1 MKATTR
7 AIVGVIATLLFMG
20 TVAAAER
27 SEDFKTFQKVVKANP
42 SYEPGRTVEWFKVE
56 VTDVRNAKTKVRITL
71 PIALVDIVL
80 KCMDDSRIHLD
91 DSNCD
96 LDVKSL
102 WRELKKAGPK
112 VLIEIRDGDGI
123 VKVWFE

>member
-1 MKATTR
+1 MKTTAR
-7 AIVGVIATLLFMG
+7 IVVGVVAALLVSG
-20 TVAAAER
+20 AVAAAER
-27 SEDFKTFQKVVKANP
+27 SEDFKTFQKAVKANP

-56 VTDVRNAKTKVRITL
+56 VTDVRNAETKVRITL
-71 PIALVDIVL
+71 PIALVDIAL

-91 DSNCD
+91 DSDCD
-96 LDVKSL
+96 LDVKAL